1 MSDFID
7 KMDGHLWFGGDKADS
22 KRWIFFIDDKFIKQ
36 IKDALDIFKANMA
49 EGCFYLPIDQFNPGT
64 TLV

>member
-1 MSDFID
+1 
-7 KMDGHLWFGGDKADS
+7 MD
-22 KRWIFFIDDKFIKQ
+22 FFIDDKFIKQ

-49 EGCFYLPIDQFNPGT
+49 EGCFYLPNDQFNPGNNPGI